1 MRTVA
6 DRPEPFGGPPGLVR
20 EGIREGI
27 SATSIASKASWADG
41 GEPTG
46 LVAPFPWYGT
56 KRVPAA
62 EIWARLGDVDHYIEP
77 FAGTLSVL
85 LARPGPLRRSAA
97 ETVNDA
103 DCLLANFWRAVR
115 SDPDAVAE
123 AADWPVNEADLHAR
137 HLWLANR
144 GHEIAER
151 VTWDPEF
158 YDAQVAGWWVWGV
171 SAWVGG
177 GWCSG
182 AGPWTPETLGLVPG
196 RTAPAPQGP
205 VGRLLGELVEYL
217 VSERALAPG
226 TIEGYRH
233 YAQWFLSEY
242 APGPTTDGCG
252 LDRLEVEQVTRFVLV
267 DCCKLSVG
275 ATKNAVTALR
285 VLMRFLFLEGYTPTC
300 LVEAVPRAIPWRDS
314 GRSRALAAEQVSRL
328 LTSCDR
334 RSSAGR
340 RDFALLTLMARL
352 GLRRG
357 EVAALSLDD
366 LDWRNGEVVVTGKG
380 GRRDRLPLPCDVGEA
395 IAGYCRH
402 GRPRNGHRNLF
413 LQVQAPYGP
422 LTPGA
427 VTLIPD
433 FRSW

>member
-1 MRTVA
+1 MPR
-6 DRPEPFGGPPGLVR
+6 RPDHPRVKGVLAPYAQGFER
-20 EGIREGI
+20 EL
-27 SATSIASKASWADG
+27 S
-41 GEPTG
+41 
-46 LVAPFPWYGT
+46 
-56 KRVPAA
+56 
-62 EIWARLGDVDHYIEP
+62 RLGYSP
-77 FAGTLSVL
+77 FTASEHLYLMADLSRWL
-85 LARPGPLRRSAA
+85 DGRGLGLAELSAARAEKFLCERRSKGHKRYV
-97 ETVNDA
+97 TP
-103 DCLLANFWRAVR
+103 RAM
-115 SDPDAVAE
+115 E
-123 AADWPVNEADLHAR
+123 ALSGY
-137 HLWLANR
+137 LR
-144 GHEIAER
+144 G
-151 VTWDPEF
+151 
-158 YDAQVAGWWVWGV
+158 
-171 SAWVGG
+171 
-177 GWCSG
+177 
-182 AGPWTPETLGLVPG
+182 LGLVPG

-242 APGPTTDGCG
+242 APGLTTDGCG

-427 VTLIPD
+427 VTLIVGAACRRAGVASVGAHALRHSAATAMRRAGAPLFEVGQVLRHRLLATSALYAKD
-433 FRSW
+433 DLDALATIARPWPGARS